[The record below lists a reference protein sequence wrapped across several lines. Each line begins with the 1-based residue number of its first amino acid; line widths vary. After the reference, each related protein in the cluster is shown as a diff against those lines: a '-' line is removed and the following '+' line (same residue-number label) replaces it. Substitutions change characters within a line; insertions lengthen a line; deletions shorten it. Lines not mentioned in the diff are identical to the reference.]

1 MSLIIG
7 FKRKNAYI
15 FGLKSVEIYMAAMG
29 EINFPLINSM
39 RLKFNIWK
47 KYLTC
52 QHYIRVCSF
61 YTQKAKPTT
70 LLNNL

>member
-1 MSLIIG
+1 
-7 FKRKNAYI
+7 
-15 FGLKSVEIYMAAMG
+15 MAAMG

-52 QHYIRVCSF
+52 QHYIRVGSF